1 MGVPELPEAPVGP
14 STHLD
19 AIEELLG
26 LIVPV
31 GVIVRPV
38 LALEVLG
45 AEGWEAAGMG
55 ERVGKWIGGAH

>member
-1 MGVPELPEAPVGP
+1 MAPRGP
-14 STHLD
+14 STHLH

-45 AEGWEAAGMG
+45 TEGWQAAGMG
-55 ERVGKWIGGAH
+55 DRVGDGIGGAH